1 MHLIINFFNSA
12 SLSRLGDAIQKD
24 DVIPQNFNFG
34 MWISFWTNLSVFY
47 TFSEFP
53 KFLLFFILYFLR
65 KKIQFQKHLATSQR
79 TPSIL
84 FGFISSKL
92 IYKVFLKNFGCLT
105 LFLFNKNENP
115 ISPWWIDLINQLV
128 SSLPL
133 LVGSTISNRPNKKLQ
148 GPTKPFWP
156 CGRAA
161 TGHSAH

>member
-1 MHLIINFFNSA
+1 MRFRRMMSHPKISILGCEYLFEQTYLFSI
-12 SLSRLGDAIQKD
+12 LS
-24 DVIPQNFNFG
+24 QNFLNFCC
-34 MWISFWTNLSVFY
+34 
-47 TFSEFP
+47 
-53 KFLLFFILYFLR
+53 FFILYFLR

-115 ISPWWIDLINQLV
+115 ISLWWIDLINQLV

-161 TGHSAH
+161 TRLFLFYI